1 MGRLGGTSAAPVAG
15 RRGAGSRFACG
26 PPGRETARMEKFS
39 LDAIAREQ
47 AKRAAAASSGRSAE
61 TVYGGHEHA
70 LRQTVLA
77 LTAGSSLDEHENPG
91 EATVQVLRG
100 RVRLTAGEVT
110 WEGRA
115 GDLLIVPDARHA
127 LQADQD

>member
-1 MGRLGGTSAAPVAG
+1 
-15 RRGAGSRFACG
+15 
-26 PPGRETARMEKFS
+26 

-47 AKRAAAASSGRSAE
+47 TKRAAAASSGRSAE

-77 LTAGSSLDEHENPG
+77 MTAGSALDEHESPG
-91 EATVQVLRG
+91 EATVHVLRG
-100 RVRLTAGEVT
+100 RVVLSAGEQK

-115 GDLLIVPDARHA
+115 GDLLIVPDARHG
-127 LQADQD
+127 LQAVEDAVVLLTVSKSAK